1 MGVVYGLKTE
11 EGRAVVDTMGRRGA
25 STAPLP
31 TLIREMFANSQL
43 ISNMQTHWQR
53 LVGGLCPLMLER

>member
-1 MGVVYGLKTE
+1 MSVGVVYGLKTE
-11 EGRAVVDTMGRRGA
+11 KGRAVVDTMGRRGA

-43 ISNMQTHWQR
+43 ISNMRPIGHA
-53 LVGGLCPLMLER
+53 

>member
-1 MGVVYGLKTE
+1 MSVGVVYGLKAE

-25 STAPLP
+25 STAALP

-43 ISNMQTHWQR
+43 ILNMRPIGHA
-53 LVGGLCPLMLER
+53 

>member
-25 STAPLP
+25 STAALP

-43 ISNMQTHWQR
+43 ISNMQTHWPC